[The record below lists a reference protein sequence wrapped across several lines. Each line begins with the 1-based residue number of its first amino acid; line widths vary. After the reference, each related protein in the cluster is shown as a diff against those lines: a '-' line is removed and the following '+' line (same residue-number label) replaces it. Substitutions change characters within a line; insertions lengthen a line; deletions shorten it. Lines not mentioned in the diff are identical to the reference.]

1 MEIKQLRGK
10 YVKKYFKN
18 FPKRDTDIVVVLEN
32 IQYAK
37 NVAAMFRTAVGADV
51 KKIILT
57 GISKTPPFGKG
68 LKKVSRGTENKIG
81 WAYIST
87 TKEAIDNLKK
97 DNYTIIGI
105 ELAEVAIPHYDLKKY
120 LKDKKKVCFIVG
132 HEDGGINKNTLNTCD
147 KIVMI
152 PMYGKGASLNVT
164 VSLGI
169 ILYSF

>member
-18 FPKRDTDIVVVLEN
+18 FPKRDVSVVVILEN

-37 NVAAMFRTAVGADV
+37 NVAGMFRTAVGANV
-51 KKIILT
+51 NKMILT

-68 LKKVSRGTENKIG
+68 LKKVSRGMENKTE
-81 WAYIST
+81 WEYIST

-97 DNYTIIGI
+97 DNYTIIGV
-105 ELAEVAIPHYDLKKY
+105 ELAEVAIPHYELKKY
-120 LKDKKKVCFIVG
+120 LKNKKKVCFIVG
-132 HEDGGINKNTLNTCD
+132 HEDGGINRNTLNICD

-152 PMYGKGASLNVT
+152 PIYGKGASLNVT